1 MSASVEPIGG
11 DRSGPAVAAFREAQ
25 AALAYAGRE
34 AEADAMAWAADRI
47 AGWSGTSADAARL
60 VRIEA
65 DCTLEIVSRLTD
77 GTRWMADNGWTNEA
91 RIISFFLP
99 VFSNIVL
106 SMALRRAI
114 AASSSER

>member
-1 MSASVEPIGG
+1 MSAQAEPIGD

-47 AGWSGTSADAARL
+47 VGWTGTSADTARL
-60 VRIEA
+60 ARIEA
-65 DCTLEIVSRLTD
+65 ECTLEIVSYLAD
-77 GTRWMADNGWTNEA
+77 GTRWMADNGWANEA
-91 RIISFFLP
+91 RILSFFLP

-106 SMALRRAI
+106 SVALRRAL
-114 AASSSER
+114 AAFSAER

>member
-1 MSASVEPIGG
+1 MSAPVERLGA

-25 AALAYAGRE
+25 SALAYAGRE
-34 AEADAMAWAADRI
+34 AESDAMAWAADRI
-47 AGWSGTSADAARL
+47 AGWTGTPADAARL

-65 DCTLEIVSRLTD
+65 ECTLEIVGHLTE

-91 RIISFFLP
+91 RVLSLFLP

-106 SMALRRAI
+106 SLALRRAL
-114 AASSSER
+114 AVRLCD

>member
-1 MSASVEPIGG
+1 VSTPLEPIEG

-25 AALAYAGRE
+25 SALAYAGRD

-47 AGWSGTSADAARL
+47 AGWTCTSADTERL

-65 DCTLEIVSRLTD
+65 ECTPQMVRHLAE

-91 RIISFFLP
+91 RILSFFLP
-99 VFSNIVL
+99 VFTNIVL
-106 SMALRRAI
+106 SVALRRAL
-114 AASSSER
+114 ATSTRD